1 MHYQRI
7 LRRQRSFS
15 HEKSHS
21 PQFFL
26 AIASSSILPL
36 DTLPL
41 QAGRTKARVSLTNAA
56 VVGII
61 FTTIYAQMSGSTQMS
76 GGTNDRRLIL
86 KVCHQFYRLGFSQTE
101 IAERLGLSRFQ
112 VARMLKTAIDDGY
125 IVVKIL
131 EPEHWHTELEQ
142 ILEERYGLKT
152 AIVVDNDHLEDVEIK
167 RRVADAAG
175 RYLLEVL
182 NDGDVLGVSLGS
194 TVQALVDQLPDRIR
208 KRVEVVQLIGGSPH
222 VKSYLSPE
230 VLTTQLAERFRS
242 RSYLLYA
249 PAVVGG
255 NGLRESLL
263 ADSNIKATYAMYRAL
278 NVAVLGIGALAQGT
292 TSRLLYGGIID
303 ESLLHKLLEQGAVG
317 DVLSSVYRADGSL
330 VTTALDDR
338 VVAIPLADLQHVSC
352 RIGVAAGIT
361 KVHAIEGALCGG
373 FINALVTDS
382 SVANALCES
391 ALSDSPIEKDE
402 LDRSKHS
409 MSP

>member
-1 MHYQRI
+1 
-7 LRRQRSFS
+7 
-15 HEKSHS
+15 
-21 PQFFL
+21 
-26 AIASSSILPL
+26 
-36 DTLPL
+36 
-41 QAGRTKARVSLTNAA
+41 
-56 VVGII
+56 
-61 FTTIYAQMSGSTQMS
+61 MS

-125 IVVKIL
+125 VVVKIL

-152 AIVVDNDHLEDVEIK
+152 ALVVDNDNLEDVEIK

-330 VTTALDDR
+330 VTTALDDC
-338 VVAIPLADLQHVSC
+338 VVAIPLADLQHVHC

-361 KVHAIEGALCGG
+361 KVHAIDGALRGG
-373 FINALVTDS
+373 FINVLVTDS

-391 ALSDSPIEKDE
+391 ALSDFPVEKDE
-402 LDRSKHS
+402 LDSSKHS

>member
-7 LRRQRSFS
+7 LPRQRSFS
-15 HEKSHS
+15 YEKSHIS
-21 PQFFL
+21 FFL
-26 AIASSSILPL
+26 AIASSSILPF
-36 DTLPL
+36 DTIPL
-41 QAGRTKARVSLTNAA
+41 QAVRTKASVSLTNAA

-76 GGTNDRRLIL
+76 SGTNDRRLIL

-112 VARMLKTAIDDGY
+112 VARMLKTAIEDGY
-125 IVVKIL
+125 VVVKIL
-131 EPEHWHTELEQ
+131 EPEHWHTEQEQ

-152 AIVVDNDHLEDVEIK
+152 AIVVDNDNLEDVEIK

-317 DVLSSVYRADGSL
+317 DVLSSVFRADGSL
-330 VTTALDDR
+330 VTTALDDC

-352 RIGVAAGIT
+352 RIGVAAGIA
-361 KVHAIEGALCGG
+361 KVHAIEGALRGG
-373 FINALVTDS
+373 FINVLVTDS

-391 ALSDSPIEKDE
+391 ALSDSPMEKDE
-402 LDRSKHS
+402 LDRSKQN